1 MRKRGTVLG
10 MLTLLMLSTG
20 CWDQDSLKDAR
31 LANASAYDITSEG
44 EIKQTLEIV
53 DDFESEQGNSDNEIH
68 SGTGRSVRQ
77 STDRIRAKVTGDIR
91 FFKYGMILYGN
102 KLAQNDI
109 YPYLD
114 VLYRE
119 PDYPTSHVKIG
130 IVDGA
135 AGDLLQQKRVGS
147 ILIGEFITKK
157 IKSLEELCIFP
168 EMTLETLLPPMLD
181 PGQDFALPYLYQDGE
196 EIAAR
201 GIALFHDQ
209 KFTGSLNTEQGPLYV
224 IMSGKWNKAARFVKK
239 IHSGPSNDPRNY
251 VTYEANTEKI
261 KRKLNVKVGNDSQID
276 VSLRVNLPV
285 TIVEYPRDHLQEKG
299 TIERLNRQ
307 LSEAMTRD
315 AEVIIQ
321 TLQRSGCD
329 SFGIGRQL
337 IAHYPDLWKQL
348 DWNKEYA
355 QVRFHPEVKVK
366 VIGSGVLN

>member
-1 MRKRGTVLG
+1 MRKRGIASGL
-10 MLTLLMLSTG
+10 MALLILTTG

-44 EIKQTLEIV
+44 KIKQTLEIV
-53 DDFESEQGNSDNEIH
+53 DDSESQQGTSDNEIH

-77 STDRIRAKVTGDIR
+77 STDTIRAKVTGDIR

-119 PDYPTSHVKIG
+119 PDYPTSHVKIA

-135 AGDLLQQKRVGS
+135 AGDLLNQKRVGR
-147 ILIGEFITKK
+147 ILIGEFMTKK
-157 IKSLEELCIFP
+157 MKSLEELCIFP
-168 EMTLETLLPPMLD
+168 AMTLETLLPPMLD
-181 PGQDFALPYLYQDGE
+181 PGQDFALPYLYKDGE

-201 GIALFHDQ
+201 GIALFHGQ
-209 KFTGSLNTEQGPLYV
+209 RFTGSLNVEQGPLYV
-224 IMSGKWNKAARFVKK
+224 IMSGKWNKTARFVKK
-239 IHSGPSNDPRNY
+239 IHSGSANDPRNY
-251 VTYEANTEKI
+251 VTYEAKTEKI
-261 KRKLNVKVGNDSQID
+261 KRKLAVHVNKDNQID
-276 VSLRVNLPV
+276 VNLRIQLPV
-285 TIVEYPRDHLQEKG
+285 NIVEYPMNHLQQKG
-299 TIERLNRQ
+299 TIEHLNRE

-315 AEVIIQ
+315 AEMIVQ

-337 IAHYPDLWKQL
+337 IAHYPDFWKRL
-348 DWNKEYA
+348 NWNKEYA
-355 QVRFHPEVKVK
+355 QVRFHPEVTVK
-366 VIGSGVLN
+366 VVANGVLN